1 MARDLFNRYMW
12 LADTIYK
19 AKRITFA
26 ELNRKWENSNLSDG
40 NVIPLRTFHNH
51 KKAIEEL
58 FDIVI
63 QCDGRTNEYYIEDTQ
78 GVGDKTLI
86 HWLLNSFSISN
97 VIRDSRSIQER
108 IILEDIPSAHEY
120 LSNFVDAMRDNRIVK
135 VWYRSFFQDKTIE
148 IELYPYFVKLFN
160 RRWYVFGRTA
170 KEELVKVY
178 ALDRVENMII
188 KGESFE
194 YPSDFLPENHL
205 LDSFGIMKMAD
216 VVPVDIILKAY
227 KEHPKYLRALPLH
240 HSQIELE
247 KSDDY
252 SLFKFRL
259 APTYDF
265 YQDIFSRREN
275 VEIVSPPEVRN
286 EFKRIL
292 TQIAKYYGD

>member
-1 MARDLFNRYMW
+1 
-12 LADTIYK
+12 
-19 AKRITFA
+19 
-26 ELNRKWENSNLSDG
+26 
-40 NVIPLRTFHNH
+40 
-51 KKAIEEL
+51 
-58 FDIVI
+58 
-63 QCDGRTNEYYIEDTQ
+63 
-78 GVGDKTLI
+78 
-86 HWLLNSFSISN
+86 
-97 VIRDSRSIQER
+97 
-108 IILEDIPSAHEY
+108 
-120 LSNFVDAMRDNRIVK
+120 MRDNRIVK